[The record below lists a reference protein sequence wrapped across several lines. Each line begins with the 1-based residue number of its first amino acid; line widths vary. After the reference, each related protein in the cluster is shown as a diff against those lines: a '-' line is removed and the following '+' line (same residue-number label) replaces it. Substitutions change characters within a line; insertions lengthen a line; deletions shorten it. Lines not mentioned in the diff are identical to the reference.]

1 MSFDLTNK
9 NISDTFQNLLQSTG
23 SDGRLYDLTG
33 NEIGNL
39 RISGSLTAQ
48 QYIVSSSVTNISIAT
63 LSGSTSFG
71 DSVDDTHSF
80 TGTGSFDILGIGG
93 AAKTTP
99 LAKLHVRDSVNPQLR
114 LDSATIATRYATFQV
129 DEDNNAFVIDGT
141 YGKMQFKNSTTTT

>member
-48 QYIVSSSVTNISIAT
+48 QYIVSSSVTNIAIQQ
-63 LSGSTSFG
+63 LSGSTKFG
-71 DSVDDTHSF
+71 DTQDDIHQF
-80 TGTGSFDILGIGG
+80 TGS
-93 AAKTTP
+93 
-99 LAKLHVRDSVNPQLR
+99 
-114 LDSATIATRYATFQV
+114 LDSSGSIYVGDKLYFNAGTQASPDYITNNSVLGPQQSQMDFHLNATQKFQ
-129 DEDNNAFVIDGT
+129 IGS
-141 YGKMQFKNSTTTT
+141 QTTTFMNFSKLKIDDA